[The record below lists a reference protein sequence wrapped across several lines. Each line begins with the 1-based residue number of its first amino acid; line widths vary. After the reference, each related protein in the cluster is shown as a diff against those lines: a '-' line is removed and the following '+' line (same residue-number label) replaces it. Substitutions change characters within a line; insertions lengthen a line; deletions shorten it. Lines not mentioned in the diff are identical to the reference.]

1 VKAVLISLAAAFGL
15 TAVAGLT
22 WLCQRDPGINF
33 LPPHKHAE
41 WIFFPSAVE
50 GKARGV
56 ANLDTLFRREFILQ
70 RPASR
75 AFLSVRAAKRVQ
87 TRGDEARRRARAL
100 GQARPD
106 LVGWLV
112 LHTRALSDAARG
124 AAWQGFELACEVMG
138 ATLLPPVDIARL
150 VAAQADNDELALTIA
165 ICHPRFADRYLSV
178 MS

>member
-1 VKAVLISLAAAFGL
+1 MTQGMNTGQKSKYGEQAI
-15 TAVAGLT
+15 
-22 WLCQRDPGINF
+22 R
-33 LPPHKHAE
+33 
-41 WIFFPSAVE
+41 
-50 GKARGV
+50 
-56 ANLDTLFRREFILQ
+56 
-70 RPASR
+70 
-75 AFLSVRAAKRVQ
+75 RAAKRVQ

-165 ICHPRFADRYLSV
+165 ICHPRFADRYLRHARRLRQRALLCRLAADV
-178 MS
+178 APVPAGERAEIFLVLKTIVDVLDEAR